1 MSSKQTTIN
10 SYFTAK
16 KTTTHVVT
24 KPVEIPK
31 KASKMA
37 KMLVREKYEIDGEHL
52 NIPDT
57 WEHGIHLTAAPQEY
71 TEKNRRII
79 LWGSIHHKFDSSVF
93 KSIGERAVFKKGFSS
108 KERYAIDRVYYKC
121 KVFKMF

>member
-16 KTTTHVVT
+16 KTVTPVVT

-31 KASKMA
+31 KASRMA
-37 KMLVREKYEIDGEHL
+37 KMLVREKYEIDGEHY

-79 LWGSIHHKFDSSVF
+79 LWGAIHQKFDSSVF

-108 KERYAIDRVYYKC
+108 RERYAIDRVYYKC
-121 KVFKMF
+121 RVFKMF